1 MIIKPQKIRIHLLNI
16 SLPNKMMNHQKKKKT
31 MKKKKKKMKTKMMRK
46 TKRNSWKYL
55 TNKS

>member
-1 MIIKPQKIRIHLLNI
+1 MIIKPQKIRIHLLNM
-16 SLPNKMMNHQKKKKT
+16 SLPNKMMNHPKKKKT
-31 MKKKKKKMKTKMMRK
+31 MKKKKKMKTKMMRK